1 MVQPVVFA
9 HRGAS
14 GRYAEHTRAAYLQAL
29 AEGTD
34 GVECD
39 IHLSRDGQLVL
50 IHDHTL
56 DRTSNGSGKVA
67 DYTLEQLRQFD
78 FHSWKTADIPAGF
91 GAGGQ
96 QFLTLMELLGMLR
109 DYGEPVKLAVEC
121 KHPDPFGAGLEEA
134 LFELLDGEGWDA
146 ATCTLDNISLSFMSF
161 DPESV
166 ERLLQRVPA
175 GVVCQ
180 LVEDIK
186 MGAVAS
192 AAGVDDPAGTE
203 QLAAAERFLAAGQ
216 SNLDRRRVALAGPGI
231 EYIAGHLE
239 QVERWVASG
248 LRFRVWTVND
258 DDDIDLCARLGVQEV
273 TTDWPARTAERFGRR

>member
-1 MVQPVVFA
+1 MVGPVVFA

-14 GRYAEHTRAAYLQAL
+14 GRFAEHTRAAYLQAL

-56 DRTSNGSGKVA
+56 DRTSNGSGRVA

-78 FHSWKTADIPAGF
+78 FHSWKRAEIPEQF
-91 GAGGQ
+91 GAGGRQ
-96 QFLTLMELLGMLR
+96 LLTLVELIGMLR
-109 DYGEPVKLAVEC
+109 EHGGPIRLAVEC

-134 LFELLDGEGWDA
+134 LFGVLDGEGWDA

-161 DPESV
+161 DPEAV
-166 ERLLQRVPA
+166 ERLLERVPA
-175 GVVCQ
+175 RVVCQ

-186 MGAVAS
+186 LGAVAR

-203 QLAAAERFLAAGQ
+203 QLAEAERFLAAGQ
-216 SNLDRRRVALAGPGI
+216 DNLDRRRVGLAGPGI
-231 EYIAGHLE
+231 EYIAGHVE

-273 TTDWPARTAERFGRR
+273 TTDWPAQTAERFARR

>member
-39 IHLSRDGQLVL
+39 IHLSSDRQLVL

-56 DRTSNGSGKVA
+56 NRTSNATGQVA
-67 DYTLEQLRQFD
+67 DYTLDELRKVD
-78 FHSWKTADIPAGF
+78 FHSWKEPDIPSEF
-91 GAGGQ
+91 GTDGQ
-96 QFLTLMELLGMLR
+96 QFLTLMELIGVLR
-109 DYGEPVKLAVEC
+109 DYGKPIKLAIEC

-146 ATCTLDNISLSFMSF
+146 ATCILDNISLSFMSF
-161 DPESV
+161 DPDSV

-175 GVVCQ
+175 RVVCQ

-186 MGAVAS
+186 MSAVARD
-192 AAGVDDPAGTE
+192 AGVEDPAGTA
-203 QLAAAERFLAAGQ
+203 QLAAAEQFLAAGQ
-216 SNLDRRRVALAGPGI
+216 SNLDHQRVALAGPGI
-231 EYIAGHLE
+231 EYIADHLE

-248 LRFRVWTVND
+248 LRFRVWTVNS
-258 DDDIDLCARLGVQEV
+258 DDDIDLCARFGVAEV
-273 TTDWPARTAERFGRR
+273 TTDWPARTAERFASR